1 MDDVVVVNEKD
12 EVIGTMSREIAHQ
25 NGTPHRIAV
34 VYVANPE
41 GKILVQVRMTGRLD
55 HSSAG
60 HVNLGEEYLAA
71 ARRELSEEL
80 GMNNVELKLIGHG
93 VSREIIPEMVDHRV
107 HVMEIFSCVGEPGKL
122 QEEEVRDVYWADPK
136 EILAEME
143 DSPKDMKFSGG
154 FRTSLPIYLAN
165 EAMDRGS

>member
-1 MDDVVVVNEKD
+1 MNDVVVVNDKD
-12 EVIGTMSREIAHQ
+12 EVAGTMPREVAHK

-34 VYVANPE
+34 VYVINPE

-60 HVNLGEEYLAA
+60 HVDPGEEYLTTAQ
-71 ARRELSEEL
+71 RELSEEL
-80 GMNNVELKLIGHG
+80 GMNNVELHLVGHG
-93 VSREIIPEMVDHRV
+93 VSEEILPEIGEHRV
-107 HVMEIFSCVGEPGKL
+107 HVMNIFSCVGEPGKL

-143 DSPKDMKFSGG
+143 QNPEDKKFSGG

-165 EAMDRGS
+165 EAMDRGV